1 MLESLVAWVLN
12 NYLGKYVENLNT
24 DQLSIALLQGA
35 VELENLPL
43 RKDALRQIG
52 MPVQVRSGL
61 IGKVRLQIPVS
72 QIRSAPWEI
81 SIEQLYV
88 VIGPVHLSQWDEE
101 AEENAAQDYKLSLL
115 DAIEA
120 RWRAETES
128 GQAPSYYASS
138 YSSWLSYGTTLVT
151 NIVENLQLKIKDVH
165 IRYEDDQTIEG
176 SVFAAGLRI
185 ESLTAQSCDE
195 SFTPK
200 FICWESSGHSFKVV
214 QLTNLAV
221 YWDSCCRMEEGAKMW
236 GDMTMQ
242 ELMVAMGGENR
253 DKHELLLTPVS
264 GAAHIKRNRAEHAL
278 RSRNQPRIICDLLL
292 EDVPITL
299 SDKQYGQMVGCMKGL
314 DRIERNRRYR
324 KLRPA
329 ASVTDAPRQWWHYAV
344 ACLLCDSGAGAV
356 RMERAGAARLEGML
370 QRARD
375 NVQYVRIYGQ
385 LLAAGDVTALAPADK
400 AIKDA
405 VEWERGFDEL
415 RVLREIAMTRIRPP
429 STAKPSPPPDG
440 GVKPPP
446 EAETANNQQQQGR
459 SVLVSWFP
467 QWWGWQA
474 TPTAESGCGQ
484 ESGQSLESGRGQEDT
499 RESTPALAKGS
510 TVLEEEILDA
520 LADSVENNTILRRD
534 TVFGQFNF
542 SLKKGSV
549 HLCQVVADAT
559 NNVNRSSCMM
569 ELQFEN
575 VQMRL
580 ESRPRNS
587 SLCFHISLGA
597 VSLHDH
603 LTPDSAFPILISPQN
618 CESAPSGSRN
628 LPPGLA
634 RLLQQQQN
642 AGSNQQPLFQLIYEY
657 KPFSS
662 NFDYRLQVKSESL
675 DIVYNADAAKW
686 LLEFFTWPHQNMDPS
701 FRMAAR
707 QGYNAMKQRTKKQLL
722 RNWDNILQGHH
733 NVRKSWDVE
742 LDISA
747 PQIFLVEHF
756 NDKNAILCVVDF
768 GKLHFT
774 NQNEEAKEKKNEQV
788 EEEEDEAFQTP
799 WSTPPGSEASIS
811 IGSPIMA
818 KTLSSA
824 DLNSSF
830 NELALHHRL
839 YDKYLVELNDL
850 QILVGR
856 VKDNWKFAHVRGTS
870 ALHVLDRFNI
880 SLQLERRVVYTTD
893 PQFPSLTLSG
903 NLPKL
908 IVHVNEQKIQALR
921 TLFYVVSGRGL
932 LSPFK
937 SYDPS
942 PMQERSDAD
951 SKNEGS
957 DGEATDNN
965 RSEASYSEHTHNGSA
980 RLLMLQF
987 SIDQMALEVQSRGRS
1002 VAELQVSGVKTTFTK
1017 RPYDTSLTLSVH
1029 SLLLVDALQTFGPD
1043 FELLVASH
1051 KHVGMDSVSGSLRD
1065 SEPTSP
1071 VSPGSPDPL
1080 SPRLTAMHALNMAAL
1095 NQPTSP
1101 HALNTALSSLCF
1113 DRAKSPLQSQPP
1125 KPLAPSN
1132 VDSEALITIEIVT
1145 VSANCPTNDNANED
1159 LQIANIQFNNLD
1171 VIANQETIV
1180 ELVGFVKRVFPPQK
1194 STPRPPPLTALQTS
1208 AFSASLD
1215 EDRMFQSRAGL
1226 SSGGVSPTTAHA
1238 PMTANQGLAFPT
1250 SLPHNAPHPSPAP
1263 QVTTRTKLVF
1273 DFHRLNVL
1281 LMRAVPKD
1289 DVLIG
1294 RKIATATMT
1303 DAKIHAD
1310 CGSKLMV
1317 EGSLGGLQV
1326 LDLTPESSLHQ
1337 RILSLGHDPLTDPPP
1352 DPFAGMSADLYKS
1365 SYRAATPKKNSF
1377 SDRQAFSFHIKRSL
1391 LKSGTDGS
1399 CGPGGDVGGGGG
1411 DGGGGQEAE
1420 ISVEMASVW
1429 YTHSPRLL
1437 FELQSCATDFK
1448 QYMAHLAR
1456 TIGTAATEMAIGLV
1470 HARAE
1475 QLVHSLSMGGR
1486 LYGSSGDVTGG
1497 TPRRY
1502 RKSFSYSTE
1511 QVDSSLAP
1519 SRGGCS
1525 TPFSPGDSYSSRTRI
1540 RWRVHLDTPVV
1551 IMPRAPNSPAVMVAH
1566 LGHISLDN
1574 SFAPS
1579 SQAASP
1585 GWADSEDAA
1594 DLDPAEVY
1602 SIEVRDMNLYTLNI
1616 KQRASELKISSNPSQ
1631 LIRVEKLYSC
1641 MEAGKPVLHNT
1652 TIMLKVQRE
1661 SAFAQEMRFR
1671 RQEDILLESGGIT
1684 PTETDQKQ
1692 IVSVTG
1698 SIVSSLKVSLSR
1710 EQYEQLLETVMAI
1723 NQVPKNADSCG
1734 RRNQELDHTLDFQR
1748 SGTLVDIEEDAE
1760 LHTGVSTLS
1769 LDPTLRARMLLHS
1782 TNNSQEHLGEESS
1795 LALKVSFQ
1803 LPLLTLELIAD
1814 FGGGEQRLVD
1824 LSFMELFVQYEQ
1836 MMAYERNIQM
1846 SLRSVLLEDLSK
1858 PKDSKHRC
1866 IMTSQCSNQGNSSI
1880 YNNFVSKSCPD
1891 LNNTLINDG
1900 NQCYEMRNSLP
1911 DHLEAETVL
1920 GAMPSNKTKHHY
1932 YSRISNTSTTSSTCQ
1947 PNQIGGRK
1955 KSVYEA
1961 SNDYPVTPP
1970 PSPRLTS
1977 SPRLYREDNL
1987 VHVNV
1992 VLRTP
1997 RNQSKNTSRTVVI
2010 DFNSLDVVVNVES
2023 WVVVLDFFGISSS
2036 DPANPKDM
2044 SQSNILQGASSLEQ
2058 IYLEELDE
2066 QCSKNNV
2073 DVGMDSEFDI
2083 RVRSLTVIL
2092 NQAQYEV
2099 ARANMSHLSAVVT
2112 AVAGSG
2118 ITDTTASVGSFSL
2131 LDLTPEHGRLY
2142 RERFVTDGLKMKMVK
2157 YQQSDTASRNNRE
2170 FDVKLDLE
2178 MCSVLYVHTQRFIA
2192 ELQTFFRHFSH
2203 LQQLLGSIRSST
2215 AIPEETGP
2223 SMRLKL
2229 NLHAASPVIFLP
2241 QSSRSTQLLVVDL
2254 GKLTVSNQFL
2264 KAGSPGTISVST
2276 DPSLQDIVVLDVLQI
2291 QLENMDLLT
2300 GEWSSENGQ
2309 ISLGSYYVQRDPSR
2323 SMLREKCGLQLQV
2336 ERNLMSHRTH
2346 CVPDMSVK
2354 GTLSTLAATLSV
2366 DQYKLVKG
2374 VLSFNIGECLDDI
2387 HQQTGLDLNNCTQN
2401 IHYNQQGDEEG
2412 NVWPW
2417 TSIHL
2422 ELLDVSVRL
2431 QPTPDFT
2438 LACVNFIRSYLN
2450 VESYSDHSQDIDL
2463 VSHEI
2468 LIIDTRY
2475 QDEPVNRR
2483 SNVFS
2488 NILQPMRSGGTTP
2501 YNPSDSCSEYIQAQV
2516 HHRKRS
2522 DFSKFTVLL
2531 NNMRLMA
2538 IADWWESVRDFIM
2551 ENPEMPPIPSTV
2563 PHSTTQPNNSLMFE
2577 LKLNITDSEIVIVE
2591 DTSQWD
2597 TNAVILKSTTV
2608 ISYKPL
2614 DNEKPV
2620 SCSLNH
2626 CEMFSCILGMED
2638 ETALSIIDPVTV
2650 SIEIVNRNSPTDGDF
2665 KVLKMQMMHLSLRL
2679 SYHDVRMFSQMLQSL
2694 PQQTSWAKKNVNKL
2708 SAKPANFLAQ
2718 VSKLAALGFAR
2729 EDCASALEQCQGQLD
2744 DAALWLVQHASA
2756 SASDSQATRPNFYL
2770 EGTSGSA
2777 DNTAASA
2784 AMSFSQI
2791 EVKTDCLSVCV
2802 IDDCMDADVPLLEM
2816 VLSSL
2821 VLKHDTLNGSGSANC
2836 QLAMDY
2842 YNRKLSGWEPFLEPW
2857 RSNVLWER
2865 AWSCSAINKHLMQ
2878 LHITSPDILNLNI
2891 TSTLIDLYSQVK
2903 DKWTDDYYN
2912 PKERYD
2918 VGGAKSV
2925 ANSSPPGYRR
2935 RCPFVP
2941 FALLN
2946 DTGSRL
2952 WFSTLTAHSPTSE
2965 VGQEREQAASK
2976 PDSSWTLVEPGD
2988 TVPFTFE
2995 ERGKQRHRNTHKLKS
3010 HKVRLC
3016 VDGWKPIC
3024 PAVSVDRVG
3033 VYFRQASPDFAVEG
3047 VDLPQARVVLEVTL
3061 EGSARKLVTVRS
3073 ALQITNQL
3081 TSRIEVK
3088 LDNADLHTGGRM
3100 HLVVEP
3106 TNTLSVPL
3114 AYAIAQMYVRPLE
3127 KSNSPNQY
3135 YAFSNQPI
3143 AWKSVSQPGEVVNKM
3158 HHCNSNRGPS
3168 FNLCAVIRREG
3179 YPVERPVFND
3189 VFVQPAHSITLIS
3202 PMTIVNLLP
3211 NELHFSV
3218 KGVCSGRIRPGD
3230 SAALHEV
3237 DTKLAVELLLHVE
3250 NYPGL
3255 SALMLPGQ
3263 NAQSNFTARLRLQDL
3278 SKRRLSLLAAVTYS
3292 ITHGLRVT
3300 VSAPF
3305 WLVNKTALPL
3315 VFRQEGVVEETAG
3328 QYEEHELARM
3338 VAPLMFSFA
3347 DQEAS
3352 PTVVARIG
3360 TRVHKDAV
3368 SQWCNNFQLHPGVQV
3383 RRLRV
3388 SLRDNR
3394 PDLFY
3399 MIGIDI
3405 RPGRGRYH
3413 ATHIVTLSAHY
3424 QIHNKSSHRIQF
3436 AQHCFATTVNDPGA
3450 QATYLQAVP
3459 DCFLAFHWPRLDRA
3473 QLLCLRLMDVAH
3485 CCWSGGFRIDANDSL
3500 HLAVRD
3506 QAGAIHF
3513 LRVEIVL
3520 QGATFFIVI
3529 TDAHNMPAPIRIDNF
3544 SLVPVQ
3550 FFQGKQNHVSAV
3562 RARSSM
3568 PYAWDE
3574 PTHPPVLTLVA
3585 PGGVSAQYN
3594 VNTIGEGTGLTY
3606 ENFIYIAF
3614 TGTFKNVGDVVD
3626 QLDISCQQLVLDVPE
3641 GSDRVI
3647 LSRKE
3652 QGARSQLW
3660 RMTGDGHL
3668 QHEGSSPP
3676 SSNSERIMV
3685 LDISG
3690 PAPQPTQYVALVLR
3704 RPDKRR
3710 VSTQTWRFTDDGRLC
3725 CAHNNMCVQAKD
3737 GFFGLRNDESEFP
3750 WQKWSEVVLG
3760 PPQPECFRTTEQGI
3774 PLEQAVSRHRLR
3786 PGSGFLKIKIDTDG
3800 PTRVVQIYDVKE
3812 KRTYSIAEEHD
3823 WVSVMG
3829 SGNLHQHSINSLSS
3843 SSIGEDVIA
3852 NSAGNSS
3859 IREVQLTVGLPHG
3872 LGLSLISRQPPEE
3885 LVFMQ
3890 LTGIDFNAM
3899 WTPEIEMF
3907 NVTIKDIQVD
3917 NQLFEAQYP
3926 VLLYVTPSSRTTDP
3940 EEVARPAIQ
3949 VTIEKTPQTKY
3960 SNADIFK
3967 HLVVRV
3973 KNLSLSIE
3981 ERLALKLFDFAGYG
3995 GEEGNEDV
4003 NENEFEAQRMLAE
4016 ATSINNKRYYFRCFK
4031 LILTQIRLSVMTSS
4045 KLGDRLLSIKRK
4057 LGFTLIKFEDA
4068 AVELE
4073 PYVKLHFFET
4083 AQFIVNS
4090 ILKHYKNV
4098 LKWQAAKIL
4107 GSVDFLG
4114 NPLGFINDFSEGM
4127 SGLIFEGS
4135 VGALVK
4141 NVTHGLSNSAA
4152 KVAETLGDGLGQAIL
4167 DEQHEETRQRIRK
4180 AHSGSS
4186 SDHIVAGLKGLG
4198 FGLLGGVTSV
4208 VKQSYEGASNN
4219 GMQGFVSGFGK
4230 GLIGTVTKPVVGV
4243 LDLASEA
4250 ASVLRDSSRSS
4261 TRISPGRKR
4270 LPRCVTSATGLL
4282 PLYNGKQ
4289 SQGQQLL
4296 HMINEY
4302 RYDDEQFMA
4311 YEILRSG
4318 REDLRIIISSE
4329 MVRVFSCNSSSSN
4342 SCTVVIESH
4351 LSDLYHCQ
4359 TESFNSGNVALHYIE
4374 LAIRGSAVATSLMG
4388 GVDPVK
4394 RPRVRCDS
4402 EAIAQWVTQQ
4412 VNYAKGMHVE
4422 QQQTLAKSSDNVAED

>member
-52 MPVQVRSGL
+52 LPVQVRSGL

-214 QLTNLAV
+214 QLTNLAI

-236 GDMTMQ
+236 GDMSMQ
-242 ELMVAMGGENR
+242 ELMGAMGGQNS
-253 DKHELLLTPVS
+253 DNHEFLLTPVS
-264 GAAHIKRNRAEHAL
+264 GAAHIKRNRSEQAL

-299 SDKQYGQMVGCMKGL
+299 SDKQYGQMVGCTKGL
-314 DRIERNRRYR
+314 DRIEKNRRYR
-324 KLRPA
+324 KHRP
-329 ASVTDAPRQWWHYAV
+329 SLPVKEAPRAWWHYAF
-344 ACLLCDSGAGAV
+344 ACLLSDSGACAV
-356 RMERAGAARLEGML
+356 RLDGML

-375 NVQYVRIYGQ
+375 NVAYVRIYASMLGD
-385 LLAAGDVTALAPADK
+385 AATALAPEDK
-400 AIKDA
+400 RLKDA

-415 RVLREIAMTRIRPP
+415 RVLRELAMTRVRPP
-429 STAKPSPPPDG
+429 IKPSVPPPDASS
-440 GVKPPP
+440 KAPTP
-446 EAETANNQQQQGR
+446 EAELPSSQQQQGR

-474 TPTAESGCGQ
+474 TPPVDESG
-484 ESGQSLESGRGQEDT
+484 SGQAK
-499 RESTPALAKGS
+499 ESTESLAKESTESQLKGS

-559 NNVNRSSCMM
+559 TNENRSSCMM

-575 VQMRL
+575 VQLRL

-618 CESAPSGSRN
+618 CESAPSGRPTGNRN

-642 AGSNQQPLFQLIYEY
+642 SGSNQQPLFQLIYEY

-675 DIVYNADAAKW
+675 DIVYNPDAAKW

-701 FRMAAR
+701 FRLAAR
-707 QGYNAMKQRTKKQLL
+707 QGYNAMKQRTKKELL
-722 RNWDNILQGHH
+722 RNWDSILQGHH

-774 NQNEEAKEKKNEQV
+774 NQSEVAKEKKNEQV
-788 EEEEDEAFQTP
+788 EEEEEEEAFQTP
-799 WSTPPGSEASIS
+799 WSTPPGSEARIS
-811 IGSPIMA
+811 IGSPIKA

-942 PMQERSDAD
+942 PMQERTDAD
-951 SKNEGS
+951 ANTEGGS

-965 RSEASYSEHTHNGSA
+965 KSEASYSEHTHNGSA

-1002 VAELQVSGVKTTFTK
+1002 VAELQVSGVKSTFTK

-1051 KHVGMDSVSGSLRD
+1051 KHVGMDSVSGILRD

-1080 SPRLTAMHALNMAAL
+1080 SPRLTMHSLNMSASQA
-1095 NQPTSP
+1095 TSP
-1101 HALNTALSSLCF
+1101 HALKSALSSLCF
-1113 DRAKSPLQSQPP
+1113 DRAKSPLQSHPP
-1125 KPLAPSN
+1125 KPFAPSN

-1194 STPRPPPLTALQTS
+1194 STPRPPLTVMQTS

-1226 SSGGVSPTTAHA
+1226 SSGGASPSSANKGVSFPPSSLPYNA
-1238 PMTANQGLAFPT
+1238 PT
-1250 SLPHNAPHPSPAP
+1250 S
-1263 QVTTRTKLVF
+1263 QVTTTRTKLVF

-1281 LMRAVPKD
+1281 LMRAVPRD

-1317 EGSLGGLQV
+1317 EGSLGGLQI

-1352 DPFAGMSADLYKS
+1352 DPFAGMTADLYKS
-1365 SYRAATPKKNSF
+1365 SYAGGVGGGGSKKNSF
-1377 SDRQAFSFHIKRSL
+1377 SDRQAFSFHIRRSL
-1391 LKSGTDGS
+1391 VKDGS
-1399 CGPGGDVGGGGG
+1399 ERLSKPGGGG
-1411 DGGGGQEAE
+1411 DEASLGAGVGEQEAE
-1420 ISVEMASVW
+1420 ISLEMASVW

-1551 IMPRAPNSPAVMVAH
+1551 IMPRAANSPAVMVAH

-1574 SFAPS
+1574 SFSANS
-1579 SQAASP
+1579 RTAGSP
-1585 GWADSEDAA
+1585 GWTDNEESE
-1594 DLDPAEVY
+1594 LDPAEVY

-1616 KQRASELKISSNPSQ
+1616 KQRLSELKITSNPSP

-1671 RQEDILLESGGIT
+1671 RQEDILLESGGYT

-1723 NQVPKNADSCG
+1723 NQVPKNATTDS
-1734 RRNQELDHTLDFQR
+1734 RKSQEDLQKQSDFQR

-1782 TNNSQEHLGEESS
+1782 SNNSQEDVGEDSS

-1866 IMTSQCSNQGNSSI
+1866 IMTSQCTNQGNSSI

-1891 LNNTLINDG
+1891 LNNTLINDP
-1900 NQCYEMRNSLP
+1900 NQCYDMRNSLP

-1920 GAMPSNKTKHHY
+1920 GVMPPNKTKHHY
-1932 YSRISNTSTTSSTCQ
+1932 YSRISNTSTTSSNCQ
-1947 PNQIGGRK
+1947 QNEIRSRK

-2036 DPANPKDM
+2036 DPANPKDL
-2044 SQSNILQGASSLEQ
+2044 SQSTVLEGASSLEQ
-2058 IYLEELDE
+2058 IYLEQLNDE
-2066 QCSKNNV
+2066 CSQKP

-2112 AVAGSG
+2112 TVAGSG
-2118 ITDTTASVGSFSL
+2118 VTDTTASVGSFSL

-2142 RERFVTDGLKMKMVK
+2142 RERFVTDGLKMKMIK
-2157 YQQSDTASRNNRE
+2157 YQQSDTISRNSRD

-2192 ELQTFFRHFSH
+2192 ELQMFFRHFSH

-2264 KAGSPGTISVST
+2264 TAGSPGTISVST

-2300 GEWSSENGQ
+2300 GEWSSEQGQ

-2387 HQQTGLDLNNCTQN
+2387 HQQPGIDLNCTQN
-2401 IHYNQQGDEEG
+2401 THLNPQSEEEG

-2488 NILQPMRSGGTTP
+2488 NILQPMRTSATSL

-2551 ENPEMPPIPSTV
+2551 ENPEMPVVASTV
-2563 PHSTTQPNNSLMFE
+2563 SHPTPQPNNNLMFE

-2614 DNEKPV
+2614 DNDKPI

-2650 SIEIVNRNSPTDGDF
+2650 SIEIVNRHSPTEGDF

-2694 PQQTSWAKKNVNKL
+2694 PQQTRWAKKNNNKL
-2708 SAKPANFLAQ
+2708 STKPANFLAQ
-2718 VSKLAALGFAR
+2718 VNKLSALGFASD
-2729 EDCASALEQCQGQLD
+2729 DCAEALEQCNGQLD
-2744 DAALWLVQHASA
+2744 DAALWLVQHAATTDCQPPQPQPHA
-2756 SASDSQATRPNFYL
+2756 SFYL
-2770 EGTSGSA
+2770 EGNTPAAGNGSPSA
-2777 DNTAASA
+2777 DCAQSVAV
-2784 AMSFSQI
+2784 SFSQI

-2821 VLKHDTLNGSGSANC
+2821 VLKHDTVNGSGSANC

-2857 RSNVLWER
+2857 RSHVLWER
-2865 AWSCSAINKHLMQ
+2865 ALSCSAINRHHMQ

-2891 TSTLIDLYSQVK
+2891 TSTLIDLYSQVR
-2903 DKWTDDYYN
+2903 DKWTDDYYS
-2912 PKERYD
+2912 PKERFD
-2918 VGGAKSV
+2918 TGTKSMV
-2925 ANSSPPGYRR
+2925 SPPGYRR

-2952 WFSTLTAHSPTSE
+2952 WFTTLTSSHDRTQPET
-2965 VGQEREQAASK
+2965 EQQSAIQR
-2976 PDSSWTLVEPGD
+2976 DSSWLLVEPGD

-3033 VYFRQASPDFAVEG
+3033 VYFRQASPDFTVEG
-3047 VDLPQARVVLEVTL
+3047 VDLPQARIVLEVTL

-3106 TNTLSVPL
+3106 MHTLSVPL
-3114 AYAIAQMYVRPLE
+3114 AYAIAQMFVRPLE
-3127 KSNSPNQY
+3127 KTNAPNHY

-3143 AWKSVSQPGEVVNKM
+3143 GWKSVSQPGEVVNNM

-3168 FNLCAVIRREG
+3168 FNVCAVIRREG
-3179 YPVERPVFND
+3179 YPVERPVFNN
-3189 VFVQPAHSITLIS
+3189 VFVQPAHTIVLIS

-3218 KGVCSGRIRPGD
+3218 KGICSGRIRPGD
-3230 SAALHEV
+3230 NAALHEV
-3237 DTKLAVELLLHVE
+3237 DTKRAVELLLHVE

-3278 SKRRLSLLAAVTYS
+3278 SKRRLSLVAAVTYS
-3292 ITHGLRVT
+3292 VTHGLRIT

-3315 VFRQEGVVEETAG
+3315 VFKQEGVAEETAG

-3360 TRVHKDAV
+3360 TRVHKDGV

-3388 SLRDNR
+3388 SLKDNR

-3399 MIGIDI
+3399 MIGIEI
-3405 RPGRGRYH
+3405 RAGRGRYRC
-3413 ATHIVTLSAHY
+3413 TNIVTLAAHY

-3459 DCFLAFHWPRLDRA
+3459 DCFLAFHWPRLDKD
-3473 QLLCLRLMDVAH
+3473 QLLCLRLMDVAQ

-3500 HLAVRD
+3500 HLNVRD
-3506 QAGAIHF
+3506 QAGHIYF

-3520 QGATFFIVI
+3520 QGATFFIVLS
-3529 TDAHNMPAPIRIDNF
+3529 DAHRMPAPIRVDNF

-3550 FFQGKQNHVSAV
+3550 FFQGKQNHVSTV

-3594 VNTIGEGTGLTY
+3594 VNNIGEGTGLTY

-3690 PAPQPTQYVALVLR
+3690 PAPQPTQYVGLVLR

-3737 GFFGLRNDESEFP
+3737 GFFGLRNG
-3750 WQKWSEVVLG
+3750 SEVVLG

-3823 WVSVMG
+3823 WISVTG
-3829 SGNLHQHSINSLSS
+3829 SGILHRGLHSPSS
-3843 SSIGEDVIA
+3843 SSIGEDALVNPA
-3852 NSAGNSS
+3852 AKST

-3899 WTPEIEMF
+3899 WTPDIEMF

-3967 HLVVRV
+3967 HLVLRV

-4003 NENEFEAQRMLAE
+4003 NENEFETQRILAE
-4016 ATSINNKRYYFRCFK
+4016 ATSINNKRYYFRCLK

-4208 VKQSYEGASNN
+4208 VKQSYEGASNH

-4302 RYDDEQFMA
+4302 RYDEQFMA
-4311 YEILRSG
+4311 YEVLRSG

-4359 TESFNSGNVALHYIE
+4359 TESFNNGNTSLHYIE
-4374 LAIRGSAVATSLMG
+4374 LAIRGSAVATSLIG

-4402 EAIAQWVTQQ
+4402 EAIAVWVTQQ

-4422 QQQTLAKSSDNVAED
+4422 QQQTLAKSSENLADD